1 MFWLFEGASLKI
13 AKNLIRVT
21 GVHQTLSLFYQKN
34 LSNVAA
40 EEALKLILGLNVCN
54 LMQTMREDFINSQID
69 PEDRQ
74 DIVDDYV
81 VENIR
86 QLKEI
91 VARDG
96 AERMDKCTE
105 IMEISEKLRAHWMG
119 EEDHSG
125 PGPRYYAV
133 KDILRRLGNEQNHDL
148 HDALFEFMYT
158 QHRHFIHYFKV
169 LLDPPTDAV
178 PASGSGELNPE
189 AVTPPDPAPG
199 PTDPK
204 GGDNEPDILGN

>member
-13 AKNLIRVT
+13 AKNLIKVT
-21 GVHQTLSLFYQKN
+21 GVQGTLSLFYQKN
-34 LSNVAA
+34 LSNIAP
-40 EEALKLILGLNVCN
+40 EEALKLILALNACN
-54 LMQTMREDFINSQID
+54 LMQTMREDFINKEID

-86 QLKEI
+86 QLTAI

-96 AERMDKCTE
+96 AERMDKCME
-105 IMEISEKLRAHWMG
+105 IMEVSEKLRAHWMG
-119 EEDHSG
+119 EEDHTG

-133 KDILRRLGNEQNHDL
+133 KDILRRLGNEANHDL

-158 QHRHFIHYFKV
+158 QHRHFIHYFKN
-169 LLDPPTDAV
+169 LLEPADNPQPTGELSVPEVTNETTASPADPGQMDPP
-178 PASGSGELNPE
+178 LL
-189 AVTPPDPAPG
+189 
-199 PTDPK
+199 
-204 GGDNEPDILGN
+204 EPH